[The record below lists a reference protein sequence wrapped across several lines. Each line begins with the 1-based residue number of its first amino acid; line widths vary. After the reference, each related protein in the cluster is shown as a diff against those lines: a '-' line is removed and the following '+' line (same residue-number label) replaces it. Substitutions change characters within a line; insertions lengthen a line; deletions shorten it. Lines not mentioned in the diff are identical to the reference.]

1 MLETIL
7 HCAGTFVLWWP
18 PDHEQ
23 STDAFFCSCHHAHT
37 ALLFQVSS
45 HLSRRRLVTIRID
58 DPFACIS
65 QICTPPA
72 PNIAAHTASSPANV
86 VAVAAA
92 IVRPL
97 CPMVCCIT
105 RAYLAEHATM
115 TTRDSN
121 EKSEGAD
128 RVARDVRHMATSGD
142 LHTHTRTIFDMTCS
156 RVSTDTL
163 HLAQCS
169 RSYRRSSRSECGW
182 PHCRSRRAR

>member
-1 MLETIL
+1 MQLDADRAVMVNQFERSEGIQVPARLRAFRDYYPTAVPRRGSNRDLPGFPRHMMLQTIL

-18 PDHEQ
+18 PDHEE
-23 STDAFFCSCHHAHT
+23 STDALFCSCHHAHT

-121 EKSEGAD
+121 EKSEG
-128 RVARDVRHMATSGD
+128 G
-142 LHTHTRTIFDMTCS
+142 
-156 RVSTDTL
+156 
-163 HLAQCS
+163 
-169 RSYRRSSRSECGW
+169 G
-182 PHCRSRRAR
+182 